1 MVYGLYQKIIH
12 TKKDTNEKNRL
23 YSHFFP
29 KEQTT
34 EKKQSQNLKVK
45 VNYQIAYLEV
55 ADKVQWGMQYCEASH
70 ERVRKTLTDK
80 MARFFT
86 LGWNAKRE
94 E

>member
-1 MVYGLYQKIIH
+1 MKKIGCTPISSPKNKQQRKNNPKTLRLKST
-12 TKKDTNEKNRL
+12 TK
-23 YSHFFP
+23 
-29 KEQTT
+29 
-34 EKKQSQNLKVK
+34 
-45 VNYQIAYLEV
+45 IAYLEV